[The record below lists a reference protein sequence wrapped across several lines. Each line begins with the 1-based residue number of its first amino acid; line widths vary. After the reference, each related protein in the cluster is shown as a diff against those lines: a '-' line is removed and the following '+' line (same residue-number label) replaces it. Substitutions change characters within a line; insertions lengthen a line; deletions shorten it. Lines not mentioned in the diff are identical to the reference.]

1 MEKDKIISAYEQMLM
16 TRISLEC
23 LNPNDVGKKDVTV
36 AGFVFLFWIN
46 RNISLFFKGTNKK
59 KQTKRSFEITH

>member
-23 LNPNDVGKKDVTV
+23 LNPNDVGKKDVRCYSCRICICVLNT
-36 AGFVFLFWIN
+36 
-46 RNISLFFKGTNKK
+46 SKY
-59 KQTKRSFEITH
+59 